1 MSHDIRGVNIQVGF
15 ATKRGLVMDRRTF
28 LKTPTGTD
36 AVAVVGGI
44 AAPAISQ
51 RAASRA
57 LRFVPQADLSNFDPI
72 WTTGY
77 VVRNASMLVWD
88 TLYGVDDKL
97 QPQREMVEVEELSRL
112 SDRFIPAGRRW
123 KGVQAGYYG
132 YRSRA
137 RTPRTPQA
145 KHEASH

>member
-1 MSHDIRGVNIQVGF
+1 
-15 ATKRGLVMDRRTF
+15 MDRRAF
-28 LKTPTGTD
+28 LKTAAG
-36 AVAVVGGI
+36 ASALVASGRL
-44 AAPAISQ
+44 ATPAISQ

-77 VVRNASMLVWD
+77 VVRNASVLVWD

-132 YRSRA
+132 Y
-137 RTPRTPQA
+137 
-145 KHEASH
+145 